1 MVKGLFIGAKV
12 RIIWST
18 GWPELSGEV
27 GIIIGRSATKGVN
40 GVSEWIVCP
49 DIWGSPYAPRKGNN
63 GATRFGPCS
72 AQLEPILP
80 EGAQPLGYSFE
91 QMMSEF
97 GVMEA
102 VK

>member
-1 MVKGLFIGAKV
+1 MVTGLCIGAKV
-12 RIIWST
+12 RIVWST

-40 GVSEWIVCP
+40 GVSEWIVRP

-63 GATRFGPCS
+63 GATRFGPSS

-80 EGAQPLGYSFE
+80 EGAQP
-91 QMMSEF
+91 SEF
-97 GVMEA
+97 SFTELMDNLGVVVA
-102 VK
+102 

>member
-12 RIIWST
+12 RILWSREWAELGGET
-18 GWPELSGEV
+18 GIIV
-27 GIIIGRSATKGVN
+27 GISKTKGVN
-40 GVSEWIVCP
+40 GTSEWIVSP
-49 DIWGSPYAPRKGNN
+49 DIWGSPYAPRKADN
-63 GATRFGPCS
+63 GATRFGPSS

-97 GVMEA
+97 GVQET